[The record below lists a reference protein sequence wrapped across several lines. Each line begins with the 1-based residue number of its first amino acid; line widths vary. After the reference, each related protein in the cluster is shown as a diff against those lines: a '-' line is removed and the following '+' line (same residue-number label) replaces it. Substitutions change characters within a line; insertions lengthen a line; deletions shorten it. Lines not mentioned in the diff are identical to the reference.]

1 MCPPNRIV
9 LNVAS
14 EIVEGLKQQDNKKI
28 EEILA
33 KYSKKYILYFKTIHP
48 EQFSDKNFIE
58 TIPQKAPKDSK
69 FLGVVVFVPE
79 FPLKTIE
86 QVRVYK
92 STLIGA
98 TQIWLRWKTIELN
111 NDICANS
118 EIYMKKYGL
127 NDENTYYF
135 CMFLKKGAKMDLS
148 SWKKKNFTDVKH
160 VEKKN
165 LKIKREK

>member
-33 KYSKKYILYFKTIHP
+33 KYSKKYILYFKTI
-48 EQFSDKNFIE
+48 
-58 TIPQKAPKDSK
+58 
-69 FLGVVVFVPE
+69 
-79 FPLKTIE
+79 E

-92 STLIGA
+92 STLIGV

-111 NDICANS
+111 NDICADW

-165 LKIKREK
+165 LKVKREK